1 MEIAIDFGITNT
13 DILVSNKTERIYSSI
28 PSEEINDN
36 FLKKIFEL
44 TKLDSNKI
52 KKIAVTGGKS
62 ANLNNTF
69 KDIPIFKVNEVE
81 AIGLGAK
88 DLYNINNEKFVVI
101 SAGTGTGCVFY
112 DEKNYHYLGGISI
125 GGGTLQGLSNLLI
138 NTSDINEI
146 ERLSN
151 KGDRKIIDHLIGE
164 VVNDIGPLN
173 PNITA
178 SNFAKAKVIKDHSP
192 KDIAASLSNMVG
204 EVIGTTSYLN
214 AMLVGVDK
222 VYFLGRLSLLKTVKE
237 AIDQRLKLANIK
249 GVYKENREYG
259 NLLGALGSI
268 QTK

>member
-13 DILVSNKTERIYSSI
+13 DILVSNKTEKIYSSI

-138 NTSDINEI
+138 NTSDIHEI
-146 ERLSN
+146 EKLSN
-151 KGDRKIIDHLIGE
+151 EGNRKNIDHLIGE
-164 VVNDIGPLN
+164 VVNDIGSLN
-173 PNITA
+173 PSITA
-178 SNFAKAKVIKDHSP
+178 SNFAKAKEIKNHNP
-192 KDIAASLSNMVG
+192 KDIAASLTNMIG
-204 EVIGTTSYLN
+204 EVIGTTAYLN
-214 AMLVGVDK
+214 AILAGVDK
-222 VYFLGRLSLLKTVKE
+222 VYFLGRLTLSKTIKE
-237 AIDQRLKLANIK
+237 AIDQRLKLANIN
-249 GVYKENREYG
+249 GIYKENREYG
-259 NLLGALGSI
+259 NVLGALGCI